1 MEPPRFFWG
10 GGRLFISSHRLA
22 FEGDASSLVFVS
34 VRMRLQ
40 LGFIN
45 VCVHFLG
52 GFAHV
57 FTFHMGHI
65 IWVRLSWSRRK
76 LRRSQIIRLPN
87 LLLLLT
93 EAQIGCQSVAAYGKM
108 RTKWKLL
115 WKRKKRTDSTTS
127 IFQPKV
133 KAAAVEC
140 PVFTKALRLHSW
152 MQSNTTVLP

>member
-52 GFAHV
+52 GFARV

-65 IWVRLSWSRRK
+65 I
-76 LRRSQIIRLPN
+76 
-87 LLLLLT
+87 
-93 EAQIGCQSVAAYGKM
+93 
-108 RTKWKLL
+108 
-115 WKRKKRTDSTTS
+115 
-127 IFQPKV
+127 
-133 KAAAVEC
+133 
-140 PVFTKALRLHSW
+140 
-152 MQSNTTVLP
+152 